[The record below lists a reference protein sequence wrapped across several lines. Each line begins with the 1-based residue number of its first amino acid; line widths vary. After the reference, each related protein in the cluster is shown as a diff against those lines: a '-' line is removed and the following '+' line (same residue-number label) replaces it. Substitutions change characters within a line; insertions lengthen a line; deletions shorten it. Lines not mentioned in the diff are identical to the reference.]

1 MHIEANGKAWDENG
15 LYLKALKKVTP
26 EEKLVSEG
34 WEKQAT
40 YDDPRLSE
48 MVETYKEIGLE
59 VHLEPFN
66 PENDENCTGCMELN
80 PDQFKTIYTR
90 RNVEGGLTKDE

>member
-1 MHIEANGKAWDENG
+1 M
-15 LYLKALKKVTP
+15 TP
-26 EEKLVSEG
+26 EEELISKG

-48 MVETYKEIGLE
+48 MVDMYKEIGLA

-66 PENDENCTGCMELN
+66 AANEKGCTGCMALFA
-80 PDQFKTIYTR
+80 DQLKTIYTR
-90 RNVEGGLTKDE
+90 KKIDED